1 MLCNL
6 FSNSLLPLWLYSQ
19 IILKDRL
26 SFYRFQK
33 KPTHSRGYHFIPS
46 NLLNLEKST
55 VDGKERLS
63 RLSETAFQE
72 LCADVYDEVMFEV
85 YFNGFR
91 IF

>member
-1 MLCNL
+1 V
-6 FSNSLLPLWLYSQ
+6 
-19 IILKDRL
+19 KDRL

-46 NLLNLEKST
+46 NLLNVEKST

-72 LCADVYDEVMFEV
+72 LCADVYDEV
-85 YFNGFR
+85 NCGFKGT
-91 IF
+91 ILSAFCFDDLWFLAQPAIKKI

>member
-6 FSNSLLPLWLYSQ
+6 FSSSLLPLWLYSK

-72 LCADVYDEVMFEV
+72 LCADVYDEVMFEF